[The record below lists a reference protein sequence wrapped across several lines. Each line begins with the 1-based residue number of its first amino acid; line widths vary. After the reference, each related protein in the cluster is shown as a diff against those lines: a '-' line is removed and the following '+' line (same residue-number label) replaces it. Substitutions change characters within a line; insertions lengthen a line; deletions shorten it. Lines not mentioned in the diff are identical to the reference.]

1 MNRTKRAVI
10 FDLDGTLIHSLPDL
24 TVAVNKTLAEAGR
37 PPLLETE
44 VGPMVGDGAST
55 LVSRAFEG
63 SGGVPDGDLANWL
76 ARFLG
81 HYEPHAA
88 DLTRP
93 WDGVVE
99 TLDRLKARGIAL
111 AVCTNKP
118 TKATHDI
125 LQALGLDGYFAVI
138 VGGDDAPA
146 LKPDPA
152 HIQEVLDRLQV
163 SHDEAVMIGDSIN
176 DVLAAKGAGL
186 PVIVVSF
193 GYSRVPAIELGA
205 SYVIDDFRHLYEAVI
220 GRQ

>member
-1 MNRTKRAVI
+1 MNRAKRAVI

-24 TVAVNKTLAEAGR
+24 TIAVNKTLAMAGLA
-37 PPLLETE
+37 PLTDAD
-44 VGPMVGDGAST
+44 VGPMVGDGAAT
-55 LVSRAFEG
+55 LVTRAFDAR
-63 SGGVPDGDLANWL
+63 GGLPDGNVDLWL
-76 ARFLG
+76 ERFLA

-88 DLTRP
+88 DLTKP

-99 TLDRLKARGIAL
+99 TLEKLKAKGIAL

-125 LQALGLDGYFAVI
+125 LSVLGIDHFFAVV

-146 LKPDPA
+146 LKPNPA
-152 HIQEVLDRLQV
+152 HVEAVLTRLRIGA
-163 SHDEAVMIGDSIN
+163 DEAVMVGDSVN

-186 PVIVVSF
+186 PVVVVSF
-193 GYSRVPAIELGA
+193 GYSKSPVAELGA
-205 SYVIDDFRHLYEAVI
+205 SYVIDDFRDLYDAVV